1 MKGGMP
7 VRGPKVTR
15 VIKIGATKIG
25 VVAWWE
31 KRGKKAGCVRL
42 SVWRNGEPAQGIVA
56 DCSDAPLQNK
66 NAHQG
71 RLAKIAFTISAEE
84 QARRTADAF
93 IRRLGLAL
101 QNALTELY
109 QDFCD
114 ASFYLDPRDAL
125 TATCWLRNLQ
135 RVAEWAKL
143 LDIAQETIAHE
154 LLKLAG
160 WSHVIEKEREAGRR
174 LVTVAAA
181 RGDEPDYIVDLNFD
195 LGFADYAA

>member
-1 MKGGMP
+1 M
-7 VRGPKVTR
+7 RGPKVTR

-31 KRGKKAGCVRL
+31 KRGKKGGQVRL
-42 SVWRNGEPAQGIVA
+42 AIWRNGEPARSIVA
-56 DCSDAPLQNK
+56 DYSDAPLHDK
-66 NAHQG
+66 NAHHG
-71 RLAKIAFTISAEE
+71 KLAKIAFTISAEE

-109 QDFCD
+109 QDFRD

-125 TATCWLRNLQ
+125 TATCWLNSLQ
-135 RVAEWAKL
+135 RAAEWAKL
-143 LDIAQETIAHE
+143 LDAARETISCE

-160 WSHVIEKEREAGRR
+160 WTHFLEKEREAGRR
-174 LVTVAAA
+174 LVAVAA
-181 RGDEPDYIVDLNFD
+181 RCGDEPDYIVDLNFD